1 MIENLPLLSPDPAR
15 ADRLRARCH
24 DRLARHRRAEAESA
38 RPQHAGLERA
48 IVGGLCVIYMS
59 AVMLIAVQVL
69 SGR

>member
-1 MIENLPLLSPDPAR
+1 MIANLTLLTPDPSR

-38 RPQHAGLERA
+38 QPKHAGLERA
-48 IVGGLCVIYMS
+48 IVGGVCVIYMS
-59 AVMLIAVQVL
+59 AVVLTAVQVL